1 MADQIDEQAFD
12 AMDKLTKDER
22 MFKENTEFY
31 ESHPDWRKE
40 LKLEDTGIITPFGK
54 KLYVDQFDE
63 FHSEITETIGI
74 NIDGEDVYL
83 NIPTILGGSIVGAD
97 SSLSIIL
104 ENEGRDP
111 ETGEKLIFYGAED
124 EAVEGAKDR
133 MRIQN
138 NEKMISKMDS
148 YLKGRF

>member
-22 MFKENTEFY
+22 LFKKNTEFY

-63 FHSEITETIGI
+63 FHSEITETVGI

-83 NIPTILGGSIVGAD
+83 NIPTILGGSIVGTD

-124 EAVEGAKDR
+124 EAIEGAKDR

-138 NEKMISKMDS
+138 SEKMISKMDS

>member
-83 NIPTILGGSIVGAD
+83 NIPTILGGSIVGTD

-138 NEKMISKMDS
+138 SEKMISKMDS

>member
-1 MADQIDEQAFD
+1 MADQIDERAFD

-63 FHSEITETIGI
+63 FHSEITETVGI

-83 NIPTILGGSIVGAD
+83 NIPTILGGSIVGTD

-124 EAVEGAKDR
+124 EAIEGAKDR

-138 NEKMISKMDS
+138 SEKMISKMDS

>member
-83 NIPTILGGSIVGAD
+83 NIPTILGGSIVGTD

>member
-12 AMDKLTKDER
+12 AMDKLTKDES
-22 MFKENTEFY
+22 MFKKNTEFY

-63 FHSEITETIGI
+63 FHSEITETVGI

-83 NIPTILGGSIVGAD
+83 NIPTILGGSIVGVD

-138 NEKMISKMDS
+138 NEKMLSKMDS

>member
-1 MADQIDEQAFD
+1 MADQIEEQAFD

-22 MFKENTEFY
+22 LFKKNTEFY

-63 FHSEITETIGI
+63 FHSEITETVGI

-83 NIPTILGGSIVGAD
+83 NIPTILGGSIVGTD

>member
-63 FHSEITETIGI
+63 FHSEITETVGI

-83 NIPTILGGSIVGAD
+83 NIPTILGGSIVGTD

-124 EAVEGAKDR
+124 EAIEGAKDR

-138 NEKMISKMDS
+138 SEKMISKMDS

>member
-63 FHSEITETIGI
+63 FHSEITETVGI

-83 NIPTILGGSIVGAD
+83 NIPTILGGSIVGTD

-138 NEKMISKMDS
+138 NEEMLLKMDI
-148 YLKGRF
+148 YRKERY

>member
-63 FHSEITETIGI
+63 FHSEITETVGI

-124 EAVEGAKDR
+124 EAIEGAKDR

-138 NEKMISKMDS
+138 SEKMISKMDS

>member
-63 FHSEITETIGI
+63 FHSEITETVGI

>member
-83 NIPTILGGSIVGAD
+83 NIPTILGGSIVGTD

-133 MRIQN
+133 MRIQD